1 MKIRIKANTVRIRL
15 SKSEVERFSKEGYIE
30 SVTPFVSGT
39 LTYAL
44 EQRPDSFGHELS
56 ADFQNGTITMY
67 IPERMAKDWI
77 SSDAVGFD
85 TNMALDNGEKLYL
98 LLEKD
103 FKCLDETI
111 EDQSDNYENPL
122 AYKHN

>member
-1 MKIRIKANTVRIRL
+1 MKIRIKSNSVRIRL

-30 SVTPFVSGT
+30 SVTPFVSGM

-44 EQRPDSFGHELS
+44 EKRPDHYGHELS
-56 ADFQNGTITMY
+56 ADFQNGAITMY
-67 IPERMAKDWI
+67 IPERIANEWVN
-77 SSDAVGFD
+77 SDAIGFD
-85 TNMALDNGEKLYL
+85 TYMDVDNGEKLYL

-103 FKCLDETI
+103 FKCLDETV